1 MEGRGK
7 VILHREGA
15 ASRRGDAGALPT
27 SVPELGRNL
36 RRARTRQG
44 LRLEDVSQR
53 TGLPVGQL
61 EALEAGTV
69 DRIPD
74 RIDVCQTLRR
84 YADYLGLPGD
94 RYALSLI
101 DHWPATPAGSG
112 PVVVVQAP
120 ATSSAAAGVGV
131 ARRRDTGAVPVI
143 AVSRSA
149 AGRPPAS
156 SVGAPVARS
165 GSGTGATTEGVHS
178 NTDQVPLAVV
188 DTGVTPAVPGRP
200 APRPRKP
207 GAPLW
212 LRLLVGLVALAVL
225 VGVAGLVIHQV
236 EPKWLNSLGITHTHS
251 PRPSAPTSSKPAVVP
266 GVFAVASTTSTG
278 ATFNIRAPAFLVR
291 VIPVGGA
298 SWMQATDAQHVSPIF
313 AGVIG
318 PGQSKD
324 FLVTQSITVEV
335 GSPSA
340 HVFVSVGNK
349 VVGFYFP
356 TAAPFTMTFQSV
368 S

>member
-1 MEGRGK
+1 M
-7 VILHREGA
+7 ILHRDGA
-15 ASRRGDAGALPT
+15 ASRRGDAGGLPT

-44 LRLEDVSQR
+44 LRLEDVSER
-53 TGLPVGQL
+53 TGLAVGQL

-84 YADYLGLPGD
+84 YADFLGLPGD

-101 DHWPATPAGSG
+101 DLWPALAAGSG

-120 ATSSAAAGVGV
+120 PTSSAATVGA
-131 ARRRDTGAVPVI
+131 ARSTKTGAVPVI
-143 AVSRSA
+143 AVSRRP
-149 AGRPPAS
+149 AGGPSTSTA
-156 SVGAPVARS
+156 
-165 GSGTGATTEGVHS
+165 TGGEGVHP
-178 NTDQVPLAVV
+178 NTAQVPLAVV

-200 APRPRKP
+200 APRPKKP
-207 GAPLW
+207 RSPIW
-212 LRLLVGLVALAVL
+212 LRLVVGLVALAV
-225 VGVAGLVIHQV
+225 VAGVAGLVIHQV
-236 EPKWLNSLGITHTHS
+236 KPQWLNSLGITHDHTTT
-251 PRPSAPTSSKPAVVP
+251 PPAKPGVPVTTP
-266 GVFAVASTTSTG
+266 GVFTVANTTSTG
-278 ATFNIRAPAFLVR
+278 ATFDIRASAFLVR
-291 VIPVGGA
+291 VIPVGSA

-313 AGVIG
+313 AGVVG
-318 PGQSKD
+318 AGQSKD
-324 FLVTQSITVEV
+324 FLVTKSITVEV

-340 HVFVSVGNK
+340 HAFVSVGTK

-356 TAAPFTMTFQSV
+356 SAAPFTMTFQTV